1 MFYDRNACLLLSLS
15 VLLGFL
21 NCLHSSQRHSSL
33 QPVASAGFFF
43 GGGGV
48 GIVHLG
54 PTWTG
59 SRLDKR
65 NFIFFNY
72 SVKITETFSFK
83 LKIKMSFLYQH
94 FLGTPLIATIKLC
107 KKLRDVLMLKK
118 LKSHQSQSTLTKIY
132 SSFQL
137 STFNLKYF
145 FYV

>member
-1 MFYDRNACLLLSLS
+1 
-15 VLLGFL
+15 
-21 NCLHSSQRHSSL
+21 
-33 QPVASAGFFF
+33 
-43 GGGGV
+43 
-48 GIVHLG
+48 
-54 PTWTG
+54 
-59 SRLDKR
+59 
-65 NFIFFNY
+65 
-72 SVKITETFSFK
+72 
-83 LKIKMSFLYQH
+83 MSFLYQH